1 MLVFLDESG
10 DPGMNVERGASEL
23 FVVALVTFKGPAEA
37 QRCDDAIA
45 EHRRSIGVP
54 SGFEFHFSQN
64 SRRQRE
70 ALLSAISDCDFQ
82 THVFALNKKAA
93 GRLGFT
99 TKAACNWTTKRTFE
113 NAREFLSDARVVIDG
128 SGDRQFRR
136 QLTAYLR
143 QEVNRPSEVR
153 VIRDVRIQPS
163 HQNNLLQLADY
174 VASISAQ
181 ALNAKA
187 DGERLRR
194 TYLRNREGS
203 FGLWP

>member
-45 EHRRSIGVP
+45 KHRRSIGVP

-99 TKAACNWTTKRTFE
+99 TKAACNWTTKRT
-113 NAREFLSDARVVIDG
+113 G
-128 SGDRQFRR
+128 SSEGNS
-136 QLTAYLR
+136 QLTFDRRSTDQARCGSSATSGFSHRTRTIYCNSLTTLR
-143 QEVNRPSEVR
+143 VFQ
-153 VIRDVRIQPS
+153 
-163 HQNNLLQLADY
+163 
-174 VASISAQ
+174 
-181 ALNAKA
+181 
-187 DGERLRR
+187 LRR
-194 TYLRNREGS
+194 
-203 FGLWP
+203 